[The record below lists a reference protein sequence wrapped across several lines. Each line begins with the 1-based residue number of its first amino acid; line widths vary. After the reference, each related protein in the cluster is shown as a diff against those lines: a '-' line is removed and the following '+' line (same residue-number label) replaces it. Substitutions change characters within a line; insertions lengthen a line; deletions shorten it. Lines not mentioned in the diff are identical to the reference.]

1 MFAGE
6 GCSTTFELLMQRCA
20 TCIILILSASL
31 AMAQIPQRTLRP
43 AEEQPTQSVAVQT
56 ADYAISVG
64 AFVAAKAGV
73 NTAVA
78 KGRKTDINFN
88 PLPDLGISIFA
99 PFQEGGRIGAGVDFG
114 YATYSFVNKPE
125 SGVTDANSIVER
137 YSYVNIF
144 PHVNLSGVVLGVN
157 IGFSPSG
164 RARTK
169 SGNEVTVVTDGTRE
183 LGSEHLGTLVELRLG
198 GNFTVWEHQAG
209 HLNLYLMAGY
219 TLSGLYSDYRTYIY
233 SRDNYTTPNADNN
246 PRPASLAVGLAY
258 YFRIP
263 IK

>member
-1 MFAGE
+1 M
-6 GCSTTFELLMQRCA
+6 LLVVA
-20 TCIILILSASL
+20 L
-31 AMAQIPQRTLRP
+31 AAYGQIPQRTLRP

-56 ADYAISVG
+56 ADHAISVG

-78 KGRKTDINFN
+78 KGRKTDLNFN

-99 PFQEGGRIGAGVDFG
+99 PFQAGGRIGAGVDFG

-157 IGFSPSG
+157 IGVSPSG
-164 RARTK
+164 RAQTK
-169 SGNEVTVVTDGTRE
+169 SGNDVTVVTDGTRE
-183 LGSEHLGTLVELRLG
+183 LEASTLGRS
-198 GNFTVWEHQAG
+198 
-209 HLNLYLMAGY
+209 
-219 TLSGLYSDYRTYIY
+219 LSY
-233 SRDNYTTPNADNN
+233 
-246 PRPASLAVGLAY
+246 GLAGTSRY
-258 YFRIP
+258 GN
-263 IK
+263 IKLGI

>member
-1 MFAGE
+1 MVHLLEFRMIRHT
-6 GCSTTFELLMQRCA
+6 CSCLLLVGA
-20 TCIILILSASL
+20 L
-31 AMAQIPQRTLRP
+31 AAYGQIPQRTLRP
-43 AEEQPTQSVAVQT
+43 AEEQPTQTVLQQSSG
-56 ADYAISVG
+56 YAISVG

-73 NTAVA
+73 NTTVA
-78 KGRKTDINFN
+78 KGRKTDLNFN
-88 PLPDLGISIFA
+88 PLPDIGVSIFA
-99 PFQEGGRIGAGVDFG
+99 PFQPGGNIGAGVDIG

-157 IGFSPSG
+157 FGFSPSG
-164 RARTK
+164 RADTK
-169 SGNEVTVVTDGTRE
+169 SGNQVTVVTDSTRE

-198 GNFTVWEHQAG
+198 GNFPLWEHQTG
-209 HLNLYLMAGY
+209 HLNLYIMAGY
-219 TLSGLYSDYRTYIY
+219 AVSGLYSDYRTYIY
-233 SRDNYTTPNADNN
+233 SRDNDTTPSADNN